1 MLTTVGELLKKLEKV
16 DPEMFAFAYR
26 EDENGTH
33 FLGIDDV
40 SVAAGTVVRND
51 ETGKPGLTFS
61 PGPDKRLL
69 IRIEND

>member
-40 SVAAGTVVRND
+40 SVATGTVVRTD
-51 ETGKPGLTFS
+51 ETGRQGLMFS
-61 PGPDKRLL
+61 PGPVKRLL

>member
-40 SVAAGTVVRND
+40 SVATGTVVRND
-51 ETGKPGLTFS
+51 ETAKPGLTFS
-61 PGPDKRLL
+61 PGPVKRLL